1 MKMEWNN
8 SMKIDLVIAAGSK
21 RRREFYGK
29 TVVVIDV
36 LRASSTIV
44 TALTNGCPA
53 LYPVADAG
61 AAALLRRQLGSDCL
75 TGGERHG
82 LKIPGFDLGNSPLEY
97 TAEAVECRQI
107 ILTTSN
113 GTQALLEANNAVEI
127 LIGSFLNAERTSSYL
142 ATNSEVVFFCAG
154 SNGEPGLE
162 DLLCA
167 GLMTEQLLAGGV
179 EAELTDGAKLGL
191 ITYRYLL
198 SGPKA
203 KLADVLR
210 QSQHAKR
217 LIDIGFSADLD
228 YCAQSETRPC
238 LVRYQD
244 GRITLDHR

>member
-1 MKMEWNN
+1 MND
-8 SMKIDLVIAAGSK
+8 SMKIDLILASGIK
-21 RRREFYGK
+21 TNRELHEK

-36 LRASSTIV
+36 LRASSTII
-44 TALTNGCPA
+44 TALANGCVD
-53 LYPVADAG
+53 LLPVAEPGDAAFINRQIG
-61 AAALLRRQLGSDCL
+61 ACCL
-75 TGGERHG
+75 TGGERNG

-97 TAEAVECRQI
+97 TAEAVGGRQI

-113 GTQALLEANNAVEI
+113 GTQALLEAHNADEI

-210 QSQHAKR
+210 QSLHAKR